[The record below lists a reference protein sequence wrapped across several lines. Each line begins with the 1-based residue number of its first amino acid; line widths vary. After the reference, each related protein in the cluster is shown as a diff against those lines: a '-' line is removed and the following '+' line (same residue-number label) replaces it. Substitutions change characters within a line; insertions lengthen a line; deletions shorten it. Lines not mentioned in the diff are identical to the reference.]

1 MYVVGSERDKKRCKV
16 KVVQSIE
23 NSEVNPFND
32 LISVELS
39 DGRVLGDHISHL
51 PLGDAQ
57 KEVMRQVE
65 GKDARVSK
73 YVLLHADDG
82 KLLLKIRT
90 VKALKGYSIDII
102 NAVIYTPDNK
112 IYDNYRTN
120 NSGYISPRTGSITLH
135 ELVYFEYL
143 YRVNKVLYEK
153 VKVNRSEYEIHH
165 IQGWRKSRQEGN
177 GLFNLRLL
185 PKKLHYQY
193 KNAVNMLERAYS
205 NGKWKPLVWWTSIP
219 RSRPDKQLL
228 K

>member
-1 MYVVGSERDKKRCKV
+1 M
-16 KVVQSIE
+16 KVVKTTS
-23 NSEVNPFND
+23 NSEVQPFND
-32 LISVELS
+32 WVNITLS

-51 PLGDAQ
+51 PIGDAQ

-65 GKDARVSK
+65 SKDTRVSK
-73 YVLLHADDG
+73 YVLLHANDG
-82 KLLLKIRT
+82 KLPLKIRT

-102 NAVIYTPDNK
+102 NAVIYTPDGK

-120 NSGYISPRTGSITLH
+120 NSGYISPRIGSIALH

-143 YRVNKVLYEK
+143 YRVNKALYEK
-153 VKVNRSEYEIHH
+153 VKANRSDYEIHH
-165 IQGWRKSRQEGN
+165 IQGWKKRRQEGN

-185 PKKLHYQY
+185 PKNLHYQY

-219 RSRPDKQLL
+219 RSKPNKQLL

>member
-1 MYVVGSERDKKRCKV
+1 MKV
-16 KVVQSIE
+16 AQNIE

-51 PLGDAQ
+51 PLGGAQ

-65 GKDARVSK
+65 SKDTRVSK

-82 KLLLKIRT
+82 KLLLKVRT
-90 VKALKGYSIDII
+90 VKALKGYSVDII
-102 NAVIYTPDNK
+102 SAEIYTPDGEL
-112 IYDNYRTN
+112 YDDYRIN
-120 NSGYISPRTGSITLH
+120 NSGYISPRTGSITLY

-143 YRVNKVLYEK
+143 YRVNKALYKK
-153 VKVNRSEYEIHH
+153 VKANRSEYEIHH
-165 IQGWRKSRQEGN
+165 IQGWRKGRQEGN

-193 KNAVNMLERAYS
+193 KNAVNTLERAYS

-219 RSRPDKQLL
+219 RSRPNKRLL

>member
-1 MYVVGSERDKKRCKV
+1 M
-16 KVVQSIE
+16 KVVQNIE

-32 LISVELS
+32 LVSIELS

-51 PLGDAQ
+51 PLSEAQ
-57 KEVMRQVE
+57 KEVIGQVE
-65 GKDARVSK
+65 GKDVRVSK
-73 YVLLHADDG
+73 YVLLHANDG
-82 KLLLKIRT
+82 KLPLKIRT
-90 VKALKGYSIDII
+90 VKALKGYSIDVI
-102 NAVIYTPDNK
+102 NAVIYTPDGK
-112 IYDNYRTN
+112 IYDDYRIN
-120 NSGYISPRTGSITLH
+120 NSGYISPRTGSVTLH

-153 VKVNRSEYEIHH
+153 VKANRSEYEIHH

-193 KNAVNMLERAYS
+193 KNAVNTLERAYS
-205 NGKWKPLVWWTSIP
+205 KGQWQPLQWWTSIP
-219 RSRPDKQLL
+219 ISKPNKKLL

>member
-1 MYVVGSERDKKRCKV
+1 M
-16 KVVQSIE
+16 KVVKTTS
-23 NSEVNPFND
+23 NSEVQPFND
-32 LISVELS
+32 WVNITLS

-51 PLGDAQ
+51 PIGDAQ

-65 GKDARVSK
+65 SKDTRVSK
-73 YVLLHADDG
+73 YVLLHANDG
-82 KLLLKIRT
+82 KLPLKIRT

-102 NAVIYTPDNK
+102 NAVIYTPDGK

-120 NSGYISPRTGSITLH
+120 NSGYMSPRIGSIALH

-143 YRVNKVLYEK
+143 YRVNKALYEK
-153 VKVNRSEYEIHH
+153 VKANRSEYEIHH

-185 PKKLHYQY
+185 PKKIHYQY
-193 KNAVNMLERAYS
+193 KNAVNTLERAYS
-205 NGKWKPLVWWTSIP
+205 KGQWQPLVWWTSIP
-219 RSRPDKQLL
+219 RSKPNKQLL

>member
-1 MYVVGSERDKKRCKV
+1 M
-16 KVVQSIE
+16 KVVKTTS
-23 NSEVNPFND
+23 NSEVQPFND
-32 LISVELS
+32 WVNITLS

-51 PLGDAQ
+51 PIGDAQ

-65 GKDARVSK
+65 SKDTRVSK
-73 YVLLHADDG
+73 YVLLHANDG
-82 KLLLKIRT
+82 KLPLKIRT

-102 NAVIYTPDNK
+102 NAVIYTPDGK

-120 NSGYISPRTGSITLH
+120 NSGYISPRIGSIALH

-143 YRVNKVLYEK
+143 YRVNKALYEK
-153 VKVNRSEYEIHH
+153 VKANRSDYEIHH
-165 IQGWRKSRQEGN
+165 IQGWKKRRQEGN
-177 GLFNLRLL
+177 ELFNLRLL
-185 PKKLHYQY
+185 PKNLHYQY

-219 RSRPDKQLL
+219 RSKPNKQLL